1 MYTVLAICAH
11 PDDNEAYCGGTLM
24 KCVERG
30 DRVVAC
36 HLSDGDMGHVVIE
49 PEVLGKMRCEEAKL
63 AGEKGGYEVIWG
75 GFHDISI
82 YSETKEARD
91 KVVDIIRRVNPDFI
105 ITHNPNDYMPD
116 HTATS
121 KLVFD
126 ASFAATVPH
135 YKTVVDTPAKLVP
148 IFYMDYP
155 ECEAYVPEYYVD
167 ITDFQAKKEETIECH
182 RSQIVWLREHDNIDF
197 PAMMRTCAAARGYQ
211 CGVTYAE
218 GFTVC
223 KAYLKGTAK
232 RLLP

>member
-11 PDDNEAYCGGTLM
+11 PDDNEAYCGGTLI

-49 PEVLGKMRCEEAKL
+49 PEVLGKMRCEEAKA
-63 AGEKGGYEVIWG
+63 AGKKGGYEVIWG

-82 YSETKEARD
+82 YSDNKEARD

-121 KLVFD
+121 RLVFD

-135 YKTVVDTPAKLVP
+135 YKTSVDTPAKLVP

-155 ECEAYVPEYYVD
+155 ECEAFVPEYYVD
-167 ITDFQAKKEETIECH
+167 ISDVQAKKEETIESH
-182 RSQIVWLREHDNIDF
+182 ASQLVWLREHDNIDF
-197 PAMMRTCAAARGYQ
+197 PAMMRTCAANRGYQ
-211 CGVTYAE
+211 CGVQYAE
-218 GFTVC
+218 GFTMC
-223 KAYLKGTAK
+223 KAYLKGTTK